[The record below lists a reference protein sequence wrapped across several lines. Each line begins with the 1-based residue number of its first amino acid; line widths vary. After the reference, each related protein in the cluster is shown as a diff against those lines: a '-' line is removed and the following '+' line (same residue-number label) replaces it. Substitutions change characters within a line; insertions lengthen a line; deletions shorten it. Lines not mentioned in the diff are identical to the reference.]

1 MATTPKPYE
10 GAIIDLAKNL
20 ITDLLKE
27 SQKGIGDSPLEKIM
41 HHVKYGG
48 ADATMA
54 SISALSAYAHAKAA
68 ERQADAIEA
77 LAKTANKLQ
86 IADQIETA
94 GQAIVDER
102 ESKRDYLA
110 STYSLPTH
118 TLTLLWA
125 LRGML
130 VDASIK
136 SLSKPDRFDPYRR
149 VSTDEVAWTLR
160 MSPEQF
166 WDALPR
172 HSDGAI
178 DYSLLE
184 AFEILHYGGT
194 VSEPDQWIY
203 GG

>member
-1 MATTPKPYE
+1 MSTPKPYE
-10 GAIIDLAKNL
+10 GAIIDLAKSL

-27 SQKGIGDSPLEKIM
+27 SQKGIGDDSLDKIIK
-41 HHVKYGG
+41 HVKFGG

-54 SISALSAYAHAKAA
+54 SISALSAYANAKAA
-68 ERQADAIEA
+68 ERQADAIES

-86 IADQIETA
+86 IADQIDTA

-110 STYSLPTH
+110 STYSLPTQ
-118 TLTLLWA
+118 TLSLLWA

-130 VDASIK
+130 VDASIR

-149 VSTDEVAWTLR
+149 LSTEEIAWSLR
-160 MSPEQF
+160 MTSEAF

-172 HSDGAI
+172 NPDGSI

-184 AFEILHYGGT
+184 AFDVLHYGGT
-194 VSEPDQWIY
+194 ADYPDQWIY